1 MREMKLPD
9 SGPKRKLFDA
19 ATRLFA
25 ERGFD
30 LVSVREICA
39 AGGANI
45 AAVNYHFGS
54 RDELVAWVMTSHL
67 APVLEAR
74 AARLDSLEKAG
85 GKGVALEAI
94 LEALVQPI
102 VLSAQQSEL
111 HDLLFFK
118 LIGMIFQQNP
128 ENLPSELRA
137 QLALNTERFKR
148 AFASIV
154 PSLSADE
161 LAWRLQFTLGALSDL
176 LVRVDGAQ
184 AESAGSMDRVLERFV
199 RYAAAGMRGGVAA
212 EVGEFA

>member
-1 MREMKLPD
+1 
-9 SGPKRKLFDA
+9 
-19 ATRLFA
+19 
-25 ERGFD
+25 
-30 LVSVREICA
+30 
-39 AGGANI
+39 
-45 AAVNYHFGS
+45 
-54 RDELVAWVMTSHL
+54 MTSHL
-67 APVLEAR
+67 APVLEVR

-85 GKGVALEAI
+85 GKGVVLEAI

-212 EVGEFA
+212 EIAEIAEIAEEAKEAEEKPVVEKPASPQRMFDF